1 MAYKEM
7 KLEPGE
13 AQGLYDLWNSG
24 MTGDEKKKP
33 ATPKKKSASAKK
45 PEKKAEKKSK
55 K

>member
-24 MTGDEKKKP
+24 MIDGEKKKP
-33 ATPKKKSASAKK
+33 ATSKKKAATAKK
-45 PEKKAEKKSK
+45 PEKKAAKKPK